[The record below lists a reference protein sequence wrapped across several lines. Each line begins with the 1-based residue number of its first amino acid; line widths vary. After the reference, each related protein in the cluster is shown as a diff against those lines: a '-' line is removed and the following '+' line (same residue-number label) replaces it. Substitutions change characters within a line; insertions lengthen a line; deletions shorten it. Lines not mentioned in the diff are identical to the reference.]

1 MKSDSFYKLP
11 KVLFS
16 DDRYKDLSTDA
27 KVLYSLL
34 LDRNS
39 LSVKNGWIDNYGRY
53 YQYFTIKE
61 CEEKLNF
68 SHDKII
74 KLFKELET
82 NGLIS
87 RRRQGKGKP
96 SIIYV
101 HHLWIR
107 YLRLYEY
114 AKQEGINT
122 DEVILEIITSS
133 KNKY

>member
-1 MKSDSFYKLP
+1 MKNESFYKLP
-11 KVLFS
+11 KALFS

-39 LSVKNGWIDNYGRY
+39 LSVKNGWIDNYGKY

-61 CEEKLNF
+61 CKEKLNF
-68 SHDKII
+68 GHDKII
-74 KLFKELET
+74 KLFKELEI
-82 NGLIS
+82 NGLIL
-87 RRRQGKGKP
+87 RKRQGKGKP

-107 YLRLYEY
+107 YLRIYEY

-122 DEVILEIITSS
+122 DEVILDSITSS
-133 KNKY
+133 KK

>member
-1 MKSDSFYKLP
+1 MKNDSFYKLP

-39 LSVKNGWIDNYGRY
+39 LSVKNGWFDNHGY

-61 CEEKLNF
+61 CKGKLNF

-82 NGLIS
+82 NGLIL
-87 RRRQGKGKP
+87 RKRQGKGKP

-101 HHLWIR
+101 HHL
-107 YLRLYEY
+107 
-114 AKQEGINT
+114 
-122 DEVILEIITSS
+122 
-133 KNKY
+133 

>member
-1 MKSDSFYKLP
+1 MKNESFYKLP

-16 DDRYKDLSTDA
+16 DDKYKDISTDA

-39 LSVKNGWIDNYGRY
+39 LSVKNDWIDNYGRY

-61 CEEKLNF
+61 CKEKLNF
-68 SHDKII
+68 GHDKII

-82 NGLIS
+82 NGLII
-87 RRRQGKGKP
+87 RKRQGKGKP

-101 HHLWIR
+101 HHL
-107 YLRLYEY
+107 
-114 AKQEGINT
+114 
-122 DEVILEIITSS
+122 
-133 KNKY
+133 

>member
-1 MKSDSFYKLP
+1 MKNDSFYKLP
-11 KVLFS
+11 KVLFG
-16 DDRYKDLSTDA
+16 DAKYKGVSTDT
-27 KVLYSLL
+27 KVLYGLL

-61 CEEKLNF
+61 CKEKLNF
-68 SHDKII
+68 GHDKII

-82 NGLIS
+82 NGLII
-87 RRRQGKGKP
+87 RKRQGKGKP

-107 YLRLYEY
+107 YLRIYEY
-114 AKQEGINT
+114 VKQEGINT
-122 DEVILEIITSS
+122 YEVILDIITSS
-133 KNKY
+133 RK

>member
-1 MKSDSFYKLP
+1 MKNDSFYKLP

-61 CEEKLNF
+61 CKEKLNF
-68 SHDKII
+68 GYDKII
-74 KLFKELET
+74 KLFKELES
-82 NGLIS
+82 NGLIL
-87 RRRQGKGKP
+87 RKRQAKGKP
-96 SIIYV
+96 SIISTV
-101 HHLWIR
+101 PV
-107 YLRLYEY
+107 
-114 AKQEGINT
+114 K
-122 DEVILEIITSS
+122 ITLLI
-133 KNKY
+133 

>member
-1 MKSDSFYKLP
+1 MQKNSFYKLP

-16 DDRYKDLSTDA
+16 DEKYKSITTDA

-39 LSVKNGWIDNYGRY
+39 LSIKNDWKDMCGRY

-61 CEEKLNF
+61 CKEKLNF
-68 SHDKII
+68 GHDKII

-82 NGLIS
+82 NGLII
-87 RRRQGKGKP
+87 RKRQGKGKP

-114 AKQEGINT
+114 VKQEGINT
-122 DEVILEIITSS
+122 YEVILDIITSS
-133 KNKY
+133 RK

>member
-1 MKSDSFYKLP
+1 MKNDSFYKLP
-11 KVLFS
+11 KVLFG
-16 DDRYKDLSTDA
+16 DAKYKGVSTDA
-27 KVLYSLL
+27 KVLYGLL

-39 LSVKNGWIDNYGRY
+39 LSVKNGWIDNYSRY

-61 CEEKLNF
+61 CKEKLNF
-68 SHDKII
+68 GHDKII

-82 NGLIS
+82 NGLII
-87 RRRQGKGKP
+87 RKRQGKGKP

-114 AKQEGINT
+114 VKQEGINT
-122 DEVILEIITSS
+122 YEVILDIITSS
-133 KNKY
+133 RK

>member
-1 MKSDSFYKLP
+1 MKRSSFYKLP

-39 LSVKNGWIDNYGRY
+39 LSVKNGWIDSYGRY

-61 CEEKLNF
+61 CKEKLNF
-68 SHDKII
+68 GHDKII
-74 KLFKELET
+74 KLFKELEI
-82 NGLIS
+82 NGLIT
-87 RRRQGKGKP
+87 RKRQGKGKP

-101 HHLWIR
+101 HHL
-107 YLRLYEY
+107 
-114 AKQEGINT
+114 
-122 DEVILEIITSS
+122 
-133 KNKY
+133 

>member
-11 KVLFS
+11 KTLFN
-16 DDRYKDLSTDA
+16 DDKYKDISTDA

-34 LDRNS
+34 SDRNS

-61 CEEKLNF
+61 CKEKLNF
-68 SHDKII
+68 GHDKII

-82 NGLIS
+82 NGLII
-87 RRRQGKGKP
+87 RKRQGKGKP
-96 SIIYV
+96 SIIFV

-107 YLRLYEY
+107 
-114 AKQEGINT
+114 
-122 DEVILEIITSS
+122 
-133 KNKY
+133 